1 MTAPAL
7 IGLLGKKRSGKD
19 SFASVLLEDFGFQRV
34 AFADPLRDA
43 ALALDPFV
51 GPTPLP
57 GDLVPSY
64 HRLSEVIDALGW
76 ERAKDFAPEV
86 RRILQALG
94 TDAIRTLDDGF
105 WVRMAMQ
112 KVAELREPTRR
123 WPSGELYTPGS
134 PVVVTDVRFPNEA
147 EAIRQAGGVLIRVE
161 RPGFDG
167 DGHATETALDG
178 WPEDYVVDND
188 ADLEALRGH
197 AAFYGRAALDAQL

>member
-19 SFASVLLEDFGFQRV
+19 SFASVLVDDFGFQRV

-51 GPTPLP
+51 GPTALP

-76 ERAKDFAPEV
+76 EKAKDFAPEV

-105 WVRMAMQ
+105 WVRMAMH
-112 KVAELREPTRR
+112 KAAELREPTRR
-123 WPSGELYTPGS
+123 WPSGELYTPGR

-147 EAIRQAGGVLIRVE
+147 EAIRQAGGVLVRVE

-178 WPEDYVVDND
+178 FPEDYIVAND
-188 ADLEALRGH
+188 ADLEALHGEAR
-197 AAFYGRAALDAQL
+197 FYGRAALDSQL

>member
-1 MTAPAL
+1 MTTTPTL

-19 SFASVLLEDFGFQRV
+19 SFASVLVEEFGFQRV

-51 GPTPLP
+51 GPTSLP
-57 GDLVPSY
+57 GDLAPSY

-76 ERAKDFAPEV
+76 EAAKDFAPEV

-94 TDAIRTLDDGF
+94 TDAIRALDDGF

-112 KVAELREPTRR
+112 QVEYLRIHRPF
-123 WPSGELYTPGS
+123 GS
-134 PVVVTDVRFPNEA
+134 EDVPARPVVVTDVRFPNEA
-147 EAIRQAGGVLIRVE
+147 EAIRRAGGVLIRVE

-167 DGHATETALDG
+167 DGHVTETALDG

-188 ADLEALRGH
+188 ADLEALQGH
-197 AAFYGRAALDAQL
+197 ARFYGQASKVNEL